1 MKKIPIGVENF
12 KEIINNNCYYV
23 DKTKFIEEILN
34 DGSKIKLFT
43 RPRRFGKT
51 LNMSTIKHFFDIK
64 NNEKN
69 RKLFSNLDIE
79 KSIYKRTRT
88 ISSYI
93 YLYERNKR
101 YNLGRSKIFSK
112 NINFKFIFRIQISS

>member
-51 LNMSTIKHFFDIK
+51 LNISTIKHFFDIK
-64 NNEKN
+64 NNEEN
-69 RKLFSNLDIE
+69 RKLFNNLDIE
-79 KSIYKRTRT
+79 KSVYTKEQRQ
-88 ISSYI
+88 YPKL
-93 YLYERNKR
+93 YLF
-101 YNLGRSKIFSK
+101 L
-112 NINFKFIFRIQISS
+112 